1 MAVGR
6 DPHSVLTQSIRFLGD
21 DKLTMTLRAARVN
34 AKLTQKEAAKK
45 VGVSPAAWSKWER
58 GMTYPNALQIRKIE
72 KILNI
77 GFSDIIF

>member
-1 MAVGR
+1 MAVSR
-6 DPHSVLTQSIRFLGD
+6 DPHSILAQSIRFLGD
-21 DKLTMTLRAARVN
+21 DK
-34 AKLTQKEAAKK
+34 K
-45 VGVSPAAWSKWER
+45 VGISPAAWSKWER